1 MDQVNDLSLSSAEP
15 RLPQSV
21 EFVFKVSEP
30 LLLPIEG
37 MAHSAVRPM
46 SSPLETIR
54 RRRIVRRS
62 ALAANQASPT
72 GGYHA
77 LGLHKP
83 VRMP

>member
-1 MDQVNDLSLSSAEP
+1 M
-15 RLPQSV
+15 
-21 EFVFKVSEP
+21 EFLFKVSEP
-30 LLLPIEG
+30 FLPIEG
-37 MAHSAVRPM
+37 MAYSAVRPM
-46 SSPLETIR
+46 SSPLEIVR

-72 GGYHA
+72 GVYHA